1 MKTTK
6 NFLFVSLLIGA
17 MVTSTLFVQGQK
29 AKSNITNMNTSLQLF
44 VYAGGDAT
52 ICDNQD
58 FQTQGV
64 TTFTGTTYWETSGD
78 GVFENP
84 FDLQTVYY
92 PGEQDMANG
101 EVSLKLL
108 SLHNAENKSRV
119 ASSDSMTLSFGNCSV
134 VKGLE
139 R

>member
-6 NFLFVSLLIGA
+6 NFFFVSLLIGCILSCA
-17 MVTSTLFVQGQK
+17 LFVQGQHV
-29 AKSNITNMNTSLQLF
+29 KSSSANMSSSLQLF

-52 ICDNQD
+52 ICSNDN

-64 TTFTGTTYWETSGD
+64 STFLGVTYWETSGD
-78 GVFENP
+78 GVFDNP
-84 FDLQTVYY
+84 FSLQTIYT
-92 PGEQDMANG
+92 PGEQDIANG
-101 EVSLKLL
+101 EISLRLFHL
-108 SLHNAENKSRV
+108 ENDSSKSKV
-119 ASSDSMTLSFGNCSV
+119 VSSDSMNLTFGNCWV

>member
-17 MVTSTLFVQGQK
+17 MVTSTLFVQGQN
-29 AKSNITNMNTSLQLF
+29 AKSNSVDMNTSLQLF

-52 ICDNQD
+52 ICSNDN
-58 FQTQGV
+58 FETEGV
-64 TTFTGTTYWETSGD
+64 TTFAGTTFWKTSGD
-78 GVFENP
+78 GVFDNP
-84 FDLQTVYY
+84 YSLHTTYT
-92 PGEQDMANG
+92 PGEQDIANG
-101 EVSLKLL
+101 HINLMLYYI
-108 SLHNAENKSRV
+108 ENEGSRSKV
-119 ASSDSMTLSFGNCSV
+119 VSSDGMTLSFGNCSV